1 MTIAEGILQDEEEA
15 ASTEQANQLVD
26 LSLQVRLML
35 GRRLILALVA
45 PPSGADDA
53 FTNLAARLSAY
64 PEVTSLVILPHSTKT
79 DEAERVVDE
88 AARVDA
94 DAVLVTL
101 ASGSPTTQL
110 VDSASVPSLKWPR
123 DVLRAAE
130 RLGQRERA
138 FWGLIGEEVNR
149 EAARRLG
156 FEDGFA
162 IAIAAHDLVAYLAQD
177 ALKRER
183 LRRQGDTPPP
193 CDR

>member
-1 MTIAEGILQDEEEA
+1 
-15 ASTEQANQLVD
+15 
-26 LSLQVRLML
+26 ML
-35 GRRLILALVA
+35 GRRLILALIAA
-45 PPSGADDA
+45 PGGADDA

-88 AARVDA
+88 ATRVDA

-101 ASGSPTTQL
+101 AAGSPTTQL
-110 VDSASVPSLKWPR
+110 ADSASVPSLKWPR

-130 RLGQRERA
+130 RLGRRERA

-177 ALKRER
+177 ALTRER
-183 LRRQGDTPPP
+183 LRRQGGTPPP

>member
-53 FTNLAARLSAY
+53 FTNLAARLSAF
-64 PEVTSLVILPHSTKT
+64 PEVTSLVILPRSTKT

-88 AARVDA
+88 ATRVDA

-183 LRRQGDTPPP
+183 LRRRGGTPPP

>member
-53 FTNLAARLSAY
+53 FTNLAARLSAF
-64 PEVTSLVILPHSTKT
+64 PEVTSLVILPRSTKI

-88 AARVDA
+88 ATRVDA

-138 FWGLIGEEVNR
+138 FWGLIGDEVNR

-183 LRRQGDTPPP
+183 LRRQGGTPPP